1 MNLYINSAKEN
12 WVVDR
17 FIKEFK
23 EFDKIRTTKLLFNA
37 DLIWIIAPWTWRKIP
52 IKYLIQLF
60 ENFFNFN
67 LEMN

>member
-23 EFDKIRTTKLLFNA
+23 EFDKIRTTRLLFNA

-52 IKYLIQLF
+52 IKYLKRNKVVCEL
-60 ENFFNFN
+60 
-67 LEMN
+67 